1 MSLLDLL
8 AERFDF
14 ARYRTITLAT
24 AQSLRSKAAM
34 AYKQPGE
41 MVALHSPASVQ
52 FWRSDS
58 VRLDSGSC
66 DRQSRKREDYVLETP
81 ATCLNCRRAILQ
93 KTLVEPK

>member
-41 MVALHSPASVQ
+41 MVAHHSPASVQ

-66 DRQSRKREDYVLETP
+66 DLTDGTDSPVNNLLSGGHSTQ
-81 ATCLNCRRAILQ
+81 ARRILGSNVY
-93 KTLVEPK
+93 T